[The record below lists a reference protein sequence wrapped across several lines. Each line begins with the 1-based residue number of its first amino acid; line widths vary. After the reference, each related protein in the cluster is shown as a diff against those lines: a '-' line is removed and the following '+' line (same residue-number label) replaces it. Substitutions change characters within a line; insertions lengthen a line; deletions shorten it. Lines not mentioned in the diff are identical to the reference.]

1 MLAERA
7 QYGVSITPRS
17 GGDRSVGKLMPV
29 HNPQM
34 RAPDISTT
42 QAVARKAAETPSLGG
57 RKLAEA
63 LPRRARRVSE
73 VLSYRIAWAEGWCRQ
88 VDGGTTCKH
97 RETEPKIDDAGF
109 QLDRCEW
116 VPSNIKKQSRTHRRC
131 ATGAPACTARL
142 LIGANMLQAA
152 LRSYRCIA
160 GQTVR

>member
-17 GGDRSVGKLMPV
+17 GGDRSVGKLIPV

-63 LPRRARRVSE
+63 LPWRARRVSE
-73 VLSYRIAWAEGWCRQ
+73 ALSYRIAWAEGWCRQ
-88 VDGGTTCKH
+88 VD
-97 RETEPKIDDAGF
+97 EEPLASIAKPNPRLMTRVSNSTDVSGFHQISKNKVALIDAVL
-109 QLDRCEW
+109 QEPR
-116 VPSNIKKQSRTHRRC
+116 H
-131 ATGAPACTARL
+131 ARL
-142 LIGANMLQAA
+142 DF
-152 LRSYRCIA
+152 
-160 GQTVR
+160 